1 MDKMV
6 YRVLAATSLVV
17 LGFIAVGGLMTAAA
31 GTPSL
36 RGQRIDIGDGRH
48 MRLICEGP
56 AAGTGPTILFEAGAF
71 GFSADWGAVQESLTK
86 SGQRSCAYDRAGLG
100 QSDPGQG
107 PRDASAIVG
116 DLEKLLT
123 LANEPGPY
131 IYVGH
136 SMAGVY
142 ARLFT
147 ARNADKVV
155 GVVLVDAASPEATAI
170 PQVAKFVGAFAT
182 ASRVASWGASTGLFK
197 PLSGTRLG
205 DKIGLPPAASAE
217 KRRAFASG
225 IHARTAANE
234 VAQWPQSAKQAA
246 SAGQYASTLPVMVV
260 TAGPAAG
267 ARKQWKDLQA
277 APALASQ
284 YGVAINVPE
293 ASHTSV
299 LGPLHNGAI
308 LQAIAQVRKVIDTK
322 G

>member
-1 MDKMV
+1 MV

-100 QSDPGQG
+100 QSDPGPG

-246 SAGQYASTLPVMVV
+246 SAGQYAPALPVMVV
-260 TAGPAAG
+260 TAGPAEG

>member
-1 MDKMV
+1 MV
-6 YRVLAATSLVV
+6 YRVLAATSLVI

-56 AAGTGPTILFEAGAF
+56 AAGTGPTVLFEAGAF

-100 QSDPGQG
+100 QSDPGPG
-107 PRDASAIVG
+107 PRDANAIVG

-170 PQVAKFVGAFAT
+170 PQVAKFVDAFAS

-197 PLSGTRLG
+197 PLAGTRLG

-225 IHARTAANE
+225 AHARTAANE

-246 SAGQYASTLPVMVV
+246 SAGQYAPTLPVMVV
-260 TAGPAAG
+260 TAGPAEG

-299 LGPLHNGAI
+299 LGPQHNGAI
-308 LQAIAQVRKVIDTK
+308 LQAIEQVRKVIDTK

>member
-1 MDKMV
+1 MV
-6 YRVLAATSLVV
+6 YRVLAATSLVI

-100 QSDPGQG
+100 QSDPGPG

-246 SAGQYASTLPVMVV
+246 SAGQYAPTLPVMVV
-260 TAGPAAG
+260 TAGPAEG

-308 LQAIAQVRKVIDTK
+308 LRAIAQVRKVIDAK

>member
-1 MDKMV
+1 MV

-100 QSDPGQG
+100 QSDPGPG

-170 PQVAKFVGAFAT
+170 PQVAKFVGAFGT

-246 SAGQYASTLPVMVV
+246 SAGQYAPTLPVMVV
-260 TAGPAAG
+260 TAGPAEG

>member
-1 MDKMV
+1 MV
-6 YRVLAATSLVV
+6 YRVLAATSLVI

-56 AAGTGPTILFEAGAF
+56 AAGTGPTVLFEAGAF

-100 QSDPGQG
+100 QSDPGPG

-147 ARNADKVV
+147 ARNTDKVV

-170 PQVAKFVGAFAT
+170 PQVAKFVDAFAS

-197 PLSGTRLG
+197 PLAGTRLG

-225 IHARTAANE
+225 AHARTAANE

-246 SAGQYASTLPVMVV
+246 SAGQYAPTLPVMVV
-260 TAGPAAG
+260 TAGPAEG

-277 APALASQ
+277 APALASK

-299 LGPLHNGAI
+299 LGPQHNGAI
-308 LQAIAQVRKVIDTK
+308 LQAIEQVRKVIDTK

>member
-1 MDKMV
+1 M
-6 YRVLAATSLVV
+6 S
-17 LGFIAVGGLMTAAA
+17 
-31 GTPSL
+31 
-36 RGQRIDIGDGRH
+36 
-48 MRLICEGP
+48 P
-56 AAGTGPTILFEAGAF
+56 AK
-71 GFSADWGAVQESLTK
+71 V
-86 SGQRSCAYDRAGLG
+86 
-100 QSDPGQG
+100 
-107 PRDASAIVG
+107 ASAIVG

-155 GVVLVDAASPEATAI
+155 GVVLVDAASPEATAV

-246 SAGQYASTLPVMVV
+246 SAGQYAPTLPVMVV
-260 TAGPAAG
+260 TAGPAEG

>member
-1 MDKMV
+1 
-6 YRVLAATSLVV
+6 
-17 LGFIAVGGLMTAAA
+17 MTAAA

-100 QSDPGQG
+100 QSDPGPG

-260 TAGPAAG
+260 TAGPAEG

>member
-1 MDKMV
+1 
-6 YRVLAATSLVV
+6 
-17 LGFIAVGGLMTAAA
+17 
-31 GTPSL
+31 
-36 RGQRIDIGDGRH
+36 
-48 MRLICEGP
+48 
-56 AAGTGPTILFEAGAF
+56 
-71 GFSADWGAVQESLTK
+71 
-86 SGQRSCAYDRAGLG
+86 
-100 QSDPGQG
+100 
-107 PRDASAIVG
+107 
-116 DLEKLLT
+116 
-123 LANEPGPY
+123 
-131 IYVGH
+131 
-136 SMAGVY
+136 MAKG
-142 ARLFT
+142 
-147 ARNADKVV
+147 
-155 GVVLVDAASPEATAI
+155 VDAFAS
-170 PQVAKFVGAFAT
+170 

-197 PLSGTRLG
+197 PLAGTRLG

-225 IHARTAANE
+225 AHARTAANE

-246 SAGQYASTLPVMVV
+246 SAGQYAPTLPVMVV
-260 TAGPAAG
+260 TAGPAEG